1 MISRYDEEETMFIS
15 IHSLVIMGIGTL
27 VTIFFLIMLITSGK
41 YDMYLETLD
50 SKEYPFFQL
59 YGVGFRINDLIRMD
73 FSRKSER
80 KRRQHLALLK
90 GDQLAEYYLRVN
102 AAERTTFA
110 SLCIVAS
117 FILYGISQEIMI
129 LVILIGFGALAYYYV
144 STIPEETVK
153 KRTGA
158 ILDEFADV
166 VSKLAL
172 LVNAGM
178 ILREAWEMIAYSGE
192 GELYD
197 EMRLVCENINNGM
210 SEIDAYT
217 EFGTRC
223 TAPEIKK
230 FTSTI
235 IQGVV
240 KGNKEL
246 VEMIKMQSREMW
258 NSKQHRVRQQGEKA
272 ASKLLIPTCIMF
284 VGVLIMI
291 IVPIF
296 ANLGV

>member
-1 MISRYDEEETMFIS
+1 MFLS
-15 IHSLVIMGIGTL
+15 IQSLVIMGIGTV
-27 VTIFFLIMLITSGK
+27 VTLFFLIMLVTSGR

-59 YGVGFRINDLIRMD
+59 YGVGFRINDLIKMD

-80 KRRQHLALLK
+80 KRKQQLALLK

-110 SLCIVAS
+110 SLCVVAG
-117 FILYGISQEIMI
+117 FIMYGISREIIVLI
-129 LVILIGFGALAYYYV
+129 LLIGFGALAYYYV
-144 STIPEETVK
+144 STIPSETIK
-153 KRTGA
+153 KKTDA
-158 ILDEFADV
+158 ILNEFADV

-197 EMRLVCENINNGM
+197 EMKLVCVNINNGM

-284 VGVLIMI
+284 IGVLIMI

>member
-1 MISRYDEEETMFIS
+1 MFLS
-15 IHSLVIMGIGTL
+15 IQSLVIMGIGTV
-27 VTIFFLIMLITSGK
+27 VTLFFLIMLVTSGR

-80 KRRQHLALLK
+80 KRKQQLALLK
-90 GDQLAEYYLRVN
+90 GEQLAEYYLRVN

-110 SLCIVAS
+110 SLCVVAG
-117 FILYGISQEIMI
+117 FIMYGISREIIVLI
-129 LVILIGFGALAYYYV
+129 LLIGFGALAYYYV
-144 STIPEETVK
+144 STIPSETIK
-153 KRTGA
+153 KKTDA
-158 ILDEFADV
+158 ILNEFADV

-197 EMRLVCENINNGM
+197 EMKLVCVNINNGM

-223 TAPEIKK
+223 TASEIKK

-284 VGVLIMI
+284 IGVLIMI

>member
-1 MISRYDEEETMFIS
+1 
-15 IHSLVIMGIGTL
+15 
-27 VTIFFLIMLITSGK
+27 
-41 YDMYLETLD
+41 
-50 SKEYPFFQL
+50 
-59 YGVGFRINDLIRMD
+59 MD

-178 ILREAWEMIAYSGE
+178 ILREAWEMIAYSAE

>member
-1 MISRYDEEETMFIS
+1 MFIS

-50 SKEYPFFQL
+50 SREYPFFQL

-178 ILREAWEMIAYSGE
+178 ILKEAWEMIAYSGE

>member
-1 MISRYDEEETMFIS
+1 MFIS
-15 IHSLVIMGIGTL
+15 VHSLVIMGIGTL

-129 LVILIGFGALAYYYV
+129 LVILIGFGAIAYYYV

-178 ILREAWEMIAYSGE
+178 ILKEAWGMIAYSGE

-240 KGNKEL
+240 KGNREL

>member
-1 MISRYDEEETMFIS
+1 MFLS
-15 IHSLVIMGIGTL
+15 IQSLVIMGIGTA
-27 VTIFFLIMLITSGK
+27 VTLFFLIMLVTSGR

-59 YGVGFRINDLIRMD
+59 YGVGFRINDLIKMD

-80 KRRQHLALLK
+80 KRKQQLALLK

-110 SLCIVAS
+110 SLCVVAG
-117 FILYGISQEIMI
+117 FIMYGISREII
-129 LVILIGFGALAYYYV
+129 VLVLLIGFGALAYYYV
-144 STIPEETVK
+144 STIPSETIK
-153 KRTGA
+153 KKTDA
-158 ILDEFADV
+158 ILNEFADV

-197 EMRLVCENINNGM
+197 EMKLVCVNINNGM

-217 EFGTRC
+217 EFGNRC

-284 VGVLIMI
+284 IGVLIMI

>member
-1 MISRYDEEETMFIS
+1 MFIS

-59 YGVGFRINDLIRMD
+59 YGVGFRINDLIGMD

-178 ILREAWEMIAYSGE
+178 ILREAWEMIAYSAE

>member
-1 MISRYDEEETMFIS
+1 MFLS
-15 IHSLVIMGIGTL
+15 IQSLVIMGIGTV
-27 VTIFFLIMLITSGK
+27 VTLFFLIMLVTSGR

-59 YGVGFRINDLIRMD
+59 YGVGFRINDLIKMD

-80 KRRQHLALLK
+80 KRKQQLALLK

-110 SLCIVAS
+110 SLCVVAG
-117 FILYGISQEIMI
+117 FIMYGISREII
-129 LVILIGFGALAYYYV
+129 VLVLLIGFGALAYYYV
-144 STIPEETVK
+144 STIPSETIK
-153 KRTGA
+153 KKTDA
-158 ILDEFADV
+158 ILNEFADV

-197 EMRLVCENINNGM
+197 EMKLVCVNINNGM

-235 IQGVV
+235 IQGIV

-284 VGVLIMI
+284 IGVLIMI

>member
-1 MISRYDEEETMFIS
+1 MFIS
-15 IHSLVIMGIGTL
+15 VHSLVIMGIGTL
-27 VTIFFLIMLITSGK
+27 VTIFFLVMLITSGK

-59 YGVGFRINDLIRMD
+59 YGVGFRINDLIGMD